1 MQSAAGAMGS
11 RGTALSF
18 ASRLLVRA
26 RVRLVSMVVTAKP
39 KRKLHAR
46 RICAD
51 FPDFTI
57 PEEVDRFVEG
67 VSVHEVE
74 KLLG

>member
-1 MQSAAGAMGS
+1 MVAETPSRAISGWVQWWPARTATPSQS
-11 RGTALSF
+11 
-18 ASRLLVRA
+18 
-26 RVRLVSMVVTAKP
+26 
-39 KRKLHAR
+39 

-67 VSVHEVE
+67 VSVHEVK